1 MPAPIENARRIEIVQ
16 RHEQGE
22 SLRSI
27 SDEMG
32 MSYETVKHLWQ
43 HWRREGRIEPNYE
56 QSRRRGTRRYGK
68 VYEAAVEMKRAHRRW
83 GAPLIRLKLAD
94 DGLSPVPSVRT
105 LQRWFRE
112 AQVSRKVSQRQAREP
127 RVQRGQK
134 VHQVWAVDA
143 KEQMQLADGSWASW
157 LVVSDEA
164 SGAVLNTEV
173 FPPADLD
180 ASGSHGGAGDTPGQ
194 L

>member
-1 MPAPIENARRIEIVQ
+1 MPAPIENAKRIEIVQ

-56 QSRRRGTRRYGK
+56 QSRRRGTRRYGN
-68 VYEAAVEMKRAHRRW
+68 VYTAAVEMKRAHRRW

-94 DGLSPVPSVRT
+94 EGLSPVPSVRT

-112 AQVSRKVSQRQAREP
+112 AQVSRKATQRQAREP

-143 KEQMQLADGSWASW
+143 KEQMQLEDGSWASW

-173 FPPADLD
+173 FSPADMD
-180 ASGSHGGAGDTPGQ
+180 ASGIHGGAGGATGE